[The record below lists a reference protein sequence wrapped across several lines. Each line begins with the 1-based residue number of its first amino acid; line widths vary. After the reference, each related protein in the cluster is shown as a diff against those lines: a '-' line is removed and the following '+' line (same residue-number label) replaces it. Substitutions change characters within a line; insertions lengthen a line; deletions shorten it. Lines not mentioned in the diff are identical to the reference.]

1 MITIASYDTIKI
13 YEATLYLNCTDLA
26 TLTPII
32 LNLISENSHILGRLD
47 SVLVSAPEPKLRR
60 KNRIRTIKATLAIEG
75 NTFTIDQITAILENK
90 KENTRQTLFVN
101 EKKRLK
107 TL

>member
-1 MITIASYDTIKI
+1 MITIASYDTINI
-13 YEATLYLNCTDLA
+13 YEATLYFNPNHPKSYKRDL
-26 TLTPII
+26 T
-32 LNLISENSHILGRLD
+32 HLGRLD

-60 KNRIRTIKATLAIEG
+60 KNRIRAIKATLAIEG
-75 NTFTIDQITAILENK
+75 NTFTIDQVTAILENK